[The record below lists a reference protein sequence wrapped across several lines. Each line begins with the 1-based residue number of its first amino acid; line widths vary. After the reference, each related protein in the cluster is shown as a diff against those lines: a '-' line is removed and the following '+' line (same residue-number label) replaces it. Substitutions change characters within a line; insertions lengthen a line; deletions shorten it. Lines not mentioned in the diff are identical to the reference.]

1 MKINLKRKKSKYML
15 KSAYLFLYF
24 ILQKKVIKLKPNIRT
39 EINSGNRTT
48 TKETKKKKK
57 ILSSII
63 FS

>member
-1 MKINLKRKKSKYML
+1 ML

-57 ILSSII
+57 KKILSSII

>member
-1 MKINLKRKKSKYML
+1 ML